1 MPDDIAFGEIM
12 PDTTLKHVPGMQY
25 ASPVPVLSAD
35 ELPENVF
42 IGEYVSNSRP
52 CVIKGAVR
60 HWAAIEKW
68 RNKDYLKTRAGHHDV
83 YFYPYE
89 YHISAKR
96 MEAGRTT
103 MSFAEAI
110 DRLHSEETKVAIVA
124 TAAPSELLSD
134 LGRVSFLSKAEPAFS
149 YPPARYFFYR
159 NAGTTWHYHPFDET
173 LMCQIV
179 GAKKIGLL
187 KTDTPF
193 NKAVRDIFFREDY
206 YNDASAFEALNNVD
220 LPWFSASL
228 EEGDSLY
235 IPPLWWHGIIPVGE
249 SFGATATVTW
259 RSPLHVDANAIR
271 KLASGDIHMIG
282 GADPSYLQYL
292 LDVARK
298 TGLEQELKTGWARQS
313 SSVLG

>member
-1 MPDDIAFGEIM
+1 MPA
-12 PDTTLKHVPGMQY
+12 TTLTHVPGMKG
-25 ASPVPVLSAD
+25 ASPVPVLHAEDLS
-35 ELPENVF
+35 EKIF
-42 IGEYVSNSRP
+42 ITDYVANSRP

-60 HWAAIEKW
+60 HWAALEKW
-68 RNKDYLKTRAGHHDV
+68 RNKDYLKSRSGHHDV
-83 YFYPYE
+83 YYYPYE
-89 YHISAKR
+89 YHISAQK
-96 MEAGRTT
+96 MESGRTII
-103 MSFAEAI
+103 SFAEAI
-110 DRLHSEETKVAIVA
+110 DRLHSEDTKVAIVA

-134 LGRVSFLSKAEPAFS
+134 LGRVSFLSRAEPAFS

-187 KTDTPF
+187 NVDTPL
-193 NKAVRDIFFREDY
+193 NKTVRDIFFRESY
-206 YNDASAFEALNNVD
+206 YADAAAFDALGNVD
-220 LPWFSASL
+220 LPWCSATL

-235 IPPLWWHGIIPVGE
+235 IPPLWWHGVIPLSE

-282 GADPSYLQYL
+282 GADPSYYQPL

-313 SSVLG
+313 LGI